1 MAVGINEVQANNGLP
16 VNNGLAV
23 ICVLSRFLVLASHR
37 LQSSTNSIMRVKTFN
52 HIHLAR
58 IFLIGLAF
66 VSIYTTWSGILPD
79 KMTLVPCLFHLIT
92 DISCPGC
99 GMTRACVS
107 LIQGKLAAAWGY
119 HPFVF
124 FVVPLALG
132 LSCAPTQL
140 RGTWLKLRSP
150 VRNSI
155 TGIGIAFVLGF
166 WIYRLTCLTP

>member
-1 MAVGINEVQANNGLP
+1 
-16 VNNGLAV
+16 
-23 ICVLSRFLVLASHR
+23 
-37 LQSSTNSIMRVKTFN
+37 
-52 HIHLAR
+52 
-58 IFLIGLAF
+58 
-66 VSIYTTWSGILPD
+66 
-79 KMTLVPCLFHLIT
+79 
-92 DISCPGC
+92 
-99 GMTRACVS
+99 MTRACVS